1 MTEKQSN
8 KLRLLEWSVLSKL
21 GVNYSDKTIKNFEL
35 IKEWDF
41 TKTDIPTLEKD
52 FRFTPPWGDMV
63 NKNQNCR
70 FKKNNLV
77 ISSRG
82 LEFMTTKSVDDEIPY
97 WVGGLCTKKDSD
109 IPPFSRIEAE
119 VFIPQ
124 FKGQWP
130 AFWTVDPVGTMPEF
144 DVFEYWWPL
153 YREKASFEGNLH
165 WGTDYN
171 SKKYKYDLPGEFP
184 LGLLDKPMKVV
195 AEFYPD
201 ETIYYINNF
210 PFWKSGKG
218 YSPNKKIV
226 LLGGGT
232 YYQGGPEGDGP
243 WMSMRVTNLKFY
255 KLVDSLPN
263 NN

>member
-8 KLRLLEWSVLSKL
+8 KLRLIEWSVFNKL
-21 GVNYSDKTIKNFEL
+21 GIAYHDNTKKNFEL

-52 FRFTPPWGDMV
+52 FRFSLPWGDV
-63 NKNQNCR
+63 FNQSQNFR
-70 FKKNNLV
+70 INRDNMI

-82 LEFMTTKSVDDEIPY
+82 LEFMVTKSKDDIIPY
-97 WVGGLCTKKDSD
+97 WAGGMSTRSNTDL
-109 IPPFSRIEAE
+109 PPFSRIEAE

-130 AFWTVDPVGTMPEF
+130 AIWTVDPVGTMPEF
-144 DVFEYWWPL
+144 DIFEYWWP
-153 YREKASFEGNLH
+153 KNKSKGNFEGNLH
-165 WGTDYN
+165 WGTDYD
-171 SKKYKYDLPGEFP
+171 SKKYKYDLPGEYP
-184 LGLLDKPMKVV
+184 LSLLEKPIKIV

-218 YSPNKKIV
+218 YSPNKKQVIFNA
-226 LLGGGT
+226 GT
-232 YYQGGPEGDGP
+232 HYQGGPEGEGP
-243 WMSMRVTNLKFY
+243 WMSLRLVNLKFY
-255 KLVDSLPN
+255 KLIDSLPN
-263 NN
+263 KN